1 MIALI
6 DSDLVAYRCAASC
19 KEEDPLDVALYRVDK
34 LMREILE
41 MTGATEY
48 KAFLTGSD
56 NFRKVINPDYKA
68 NRKDMQPPA
77 FLQDCREYLVSE
89 WKAKLSHGQEAD
101 DELGIYQDIKED
113 TIICSLDKD
122 LLMIPGQHFN
132 WTKQQYGDYTY
143 VTEMEGNKHFWK
155 QVLAGDRSD
164 NIFGFDGIARA
175 TIPKFIQKIIDPLK
189 TDQECLEIVLEKYN
203 DDYKRFVMNA
213 SCLWIKR
220 HEESEWHSDLNLI
233 LTNELKQEVDQITE
247 FMKSFKIGI

>member
-56 NFRKVINPDYKA
+56 NFRKVINPEYKA
-68 NRKDMQPPA
+68 NRKDMQPPV
-77 FLQDCREYLVSE
+77 FLQDCREYLVTE

-101 DELGIYQDIKED
+101 DELGINQNLD

-122 LLMIPGQHFN
+122 LMMIPGKHFN
-132 WTKQQYGDYTY
+132 WTKQQYGEYTE
-143 VTEMEGNKHFWK
+143 VGIDDGNKHFWK
-155 QVLAGDRSD
+155 QMLIGDRAD
-164 NIFGFDGIARA
+164 NIFGVD
-175 TIPKFIQKIIDPLK
+175 KIGPVKANKLIDPQE

-203 DDYKRFVMNA
+203 EDYKRFAMNA

-220 HEESEWHSDLNLI
+220 HEESEWHNDLNLI
-233 LTNELKQEVDQITE
+233 LTNELKQEVDQMSA
-247 FMKSFKIGI
+247 FMKSLMENT